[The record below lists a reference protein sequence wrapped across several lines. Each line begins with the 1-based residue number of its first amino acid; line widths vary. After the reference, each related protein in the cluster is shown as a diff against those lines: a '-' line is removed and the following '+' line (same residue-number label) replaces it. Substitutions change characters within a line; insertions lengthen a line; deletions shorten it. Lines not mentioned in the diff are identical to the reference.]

1 MTLSSSQK
9 DVVSRFLRE
18 QEMPDLYRSYTWGG
32 DTWERGF
39 PDLFSLERDIS
50 RAAREYSLNQAHLLR
65 IARWGR
71 LRNQNRISCPNPI
84 RITLYVDG
92 MPAYWLKREPE
103 NAICILGCQVRGFG
117 PTYCSKIL
125 HFAVPQIFGALDTR
139 LVRTFGMTDDLNDPQ
154 YQLLDLHASRSS
166 DRWTINP
173 RQEGWPRE
181 YGTWVEILN
190 LIAQTL
196 NGAGTQCPHPSLYVQ
211 SGLREEG
218 VWLPA
223 DVETALFSYASQQI
237 EEVKKK

>member
-1 MTLSSSQK
+1 
-9 DVVSRFLRE
+9 
-18 QEMPDLYRSYTWGG
+18 
-32 DTWERGF
+32 
-39 PDLFSLERDIS
+39 
-50 RAAREYSLNQAHLLR
+50 
-65 IARWGR
+65 
-71 LRNQNRISCPNPI
+71 
-84 RITLYVDG
+84 
-92 MPAYWLKREPE
+92 
-103 NAICILGCQVRGFG
+103 
-117 PTYCSKIL
+117 
-125 HFAVPQIFGALDTR
+125 
-139 LVRTFGMTDDLNDPQ
+139 MTDDLNDPQ

-237 EEVKKK
+237 EEVRKK